1 MQKIALP
8 FAAAC
13 LLAIAAVGAHAQPVW
28 KWRDAN
34 GELHISD
41 SAPPP
46 GTPQK
51 SIISAP
57 GGMVGG
63 SAVLVPVGPGSVLTK
78 PQSASDA
85 ARPASAPLSDLERK
99 KIAADKEKADQ
110 QKAERAALEQK
121 NAAIRKD
128 NCQRATSEAA
138 NLQLGGRIAR
148 VNAQGEREILDDNQR
163 AAELK
168 RAQDIVAQNC
178 GAAPAGQ

>member
-8 FAAAC
+8 LAAC

-34 GELHISD
+34 GQLHISD

-51 SIISAP
+51 NIISTP
-57 GGMVGG
+57 GGLAGG
-63 SAVLVPVGPGSVLTK
+63 AGVLVPVGPGTLLTK
-78 PQSASDA
+78 EPSASGA
-85 ARPASAPLSDLERK
+85 APAGSAPLSELEKRK
-99 KIAADKEKADQ
+99 LAADKEKAEQ

-138 NLQLGGRIAR
+138 NLQIGGRIAQ

-168 RAQDIVAQNC
+168 RVQDIVAQNC
-178 GAAPAGQ
+178 GPAPAGQ

>member
-8 FAAAC
+8 LVAAC

-34 GELHISD
+34 GELHVSD

-51 SIISAP
+51 NIISAP
-57 GGMVGG
+57 GGLVGG
-63 SAVLVPVGPGSVLTK
+63 SAVLVPVGSGTLLTNG
-78 PQSASDA
+78 QSASNA
-85 ARPASAPLSDLERK
+85 APSVSAPLSDLEK
-99 KIAADKEKADQ
+99 KRLAADKEKAEQ
-110 QKAERAALEQK
+110 QKAARAALEQK

-138 NLQLGGRIAR
+138 NIQIGGRIAQ
-148 VNAQGEREILDDNQR
+148 VNAQGEREFLDDNQR

-168 RAQDIVAQNC
+168 RVQDIVAQNC
-178 GAAPAGQ
+178 GPAAAGQ